1 MSFFL
6 SSNKPTAVKI
16 NDSFI
21 KSSKG
26 KNFFDVNLH
35 SNLLLGNHITDL
47 IVRQVKR
54 WLSIVAS
61 YMTFDKK
68 RTLLK
73 AFVLSQF
80 NYGLL
85 V

>member
-6 SSNKPTAVKI
+6 SSNKPTAIKI

-26 KNFFDVNLH
+26 KNFFHVNLD
-35 SNLLLGNHITDL
+35 STLLFGNHITDL

-54 WLSIVAS
+54 
-61 YMTFDKK
+61 
-68 RTLLK
+68 
-73 AFVLSQF
+73 
-80 NYGLL
+80 
-85 V
+85 